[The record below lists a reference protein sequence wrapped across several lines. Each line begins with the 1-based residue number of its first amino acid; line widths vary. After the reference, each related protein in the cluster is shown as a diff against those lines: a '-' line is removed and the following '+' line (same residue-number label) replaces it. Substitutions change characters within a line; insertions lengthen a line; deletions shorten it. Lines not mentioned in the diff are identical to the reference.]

1 MSIEQDLLNLKAKGE
16 QLNTLKIQNATKLA
30 ALEEE
35 KNKLLA
41 EAQELGID
49 PTQIEIIL
57 QQEEAAL
64 KAEVTALQTQL
75 DTTLNDIR
83 AIQ

>member
-1 MSIEQDLLNLKAKGE
+1 MSIEQDLLILKSKGE
-16 QLNTLKIQNATKLA
+16 QLNTLKIQNATKLV

-57 QQEEAAL
+57 SSEEL
-64 KAEVTALQTQL
+64 ALQAEISKLGEELTRIL
-75 DTTLNDIR
+75 D
-83 AIQ
+83 AVSKV